1 MRREFIK
8 YFIIGLGSLALDM
21 GTLIFFTEV
30 FHLRAVVS
38 VILNQAILLT
48 INFTLNKYW
57 AFRNK
62 AMPHRQIIRYLTLAV
77 WNYSFSVGAMYVFH
91 DQFGF
96 NYKLVRV
103 ASIALMVSWNFL
115 LYKFWVY
122 RNTESDAK
130 AVYNS

>member
-8 YFIIGLGSLALDM
+8 YFIVGIGSLTLDM

-38 VILNQAILLT
+38 VVLNQAIILT

-57 AFRNK
+57 AFSNR
-62 AMPHRQIIRYLTLAV
+62 AMPHRQVVRYLLLAV
-77 WNYSFSVGAMYVFH
+77 WNYSFSVGAMYFFH
-91 DQFGF
+91 DFIGAD
-96 NYKLVRV
+96 YRVVRV

-115 LYKFWVY
+115 LYKYWVY
-122 RNTESDAK
+122 RERTDTDSTAC
-130 AVYNS
+130 V